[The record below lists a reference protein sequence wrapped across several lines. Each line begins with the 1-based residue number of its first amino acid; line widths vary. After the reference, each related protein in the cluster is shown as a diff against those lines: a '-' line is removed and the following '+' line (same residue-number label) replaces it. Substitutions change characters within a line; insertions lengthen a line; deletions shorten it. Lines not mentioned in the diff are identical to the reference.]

1 MNKLI
6 ELTITFPESET
17 QTMILEKGSEA
28 YKQMIDYAEI
38 NEGVTSEKPHV
49 MKLDIEFI
57 PTWKFNFKDLPIKI
71 NSRNVLITGSAEG
84 YSANMQNNQHDKG
97 EINLTFR
104 DIEGIERVN
113 IESFI
118 TEDMQEIG
126 IEDIQFDQSNFSDW
140 DEVGM
145 QLQVEEKL
153 KELLA

>member
-1 MNKLI
+1 MNI
-6 ELTITFPESET
+6 
-17 QTMILEKGSEA
+17 
-28 YKQMIDYAEI
+28 
-38 NEGVTSEKPHV
+38 
-49 MKLDIEFI
+49 DIEFI

-71 NSRNVLITGSAEG
+71 NSRNVLITGTAEG

-126 IEDIQFDQSNFSDW
+126 IQDIQFDQSNFSDW

>member
-1 MNKLI
+1 MNI
-6 ELTITFPESET
+6 
-17 QTMILEKGSEA
+17 
-28 YKQMIDYAEI
+28 
-38 NEGVTSEKPHV
+38 
-49 MKLDIEFI
+49 DIEFI

-71 NSRNVLITGSAEG
+71 NARTVLITGSAEG
-84 YSANMQNNQHDKG
+84 YSANMQNNHHDKG

-104 DIEGIERVN
+104 DIENIERVH

-118 TEDMQEIG
+118 TKDMQEIG
-126 IEDIQFDQSNFSDW
+126 IQSIQFDQFNFTDW

>member
-1 MNKLI
+1 MNI
-6 ELTITFPESET
+6 
-17 QTMILEKGSEA
+17 
-28 YKQMIDYAEI
+28 
-38 NEGVTSEKPHV
+38 
-49 MKLDIEFI
+49 DIEFI
-57 PTWKFNFKDLPIKI
+57 PTWKFNFKDLQISI
-71 NSRNVLITGSAEG
+71 NSRNVLITGTAHG

-118 TEDMQEIG
+118 TEDMQKIG
-126 IEDIQFDQSNFSDW
+126 IQDIQFDQSNFSDW

>member
-1 MNKLI
+1 MFI
-6 ELTITFPESET
+6 
-17 QTMILEKGSEA
+17 
-28 YKQMIDYAEI
+28 
-38 NEGVTSEKPHV
+38 
-49 MKLDIEFI
+49 DIEFI

-126 IEDIQFDQSNFSDW
+126 IQDIQFDQSNFSDW

>member
-1 MNKLI
+1 
-6 ELTITFPESET
+6 
-17 QTMILEKGSEA
+17 
-28 YKQMIDYAEI
+28 
-38 NEGVTSEKPHV
+38 
-49 MKLDIEFI
+49 MKLDIEFM

-84 YSANMQNNQHDKG
+84 YSANMQNNHHDKG

-104 DIEGIERVN
+104 DIEDIERVN
-113 IESFI
+113 IKSFI
-118 TEDMQEIG
+118 TEDMREIG

-153 KELLA
+153 KELLV

>member
-1 MNKLI
+1 MPSMAAVLS
-6 ELTITFPESET
+6 FV
-17 QTMILEKGSEA
+17 ILSNSNFRCLCFFSLAKGFS
-28 YKQMIDYAEI
+28 
-38 NEGVTSEKPHV
+38 
-49 MKLDIEFI
+49 LI

-71 NSRNVLITGSAEG
+71 NSRNVLLTGSAEG

-97 EINLTFR
+97 EINLTLR
-104 DIEGIERVN
+104 DIEGINRLN

>member
-1 MNKLI
+1 MNI
-6 ELTITFPESET
+6 
-17 QTMILEKGSEA
+17 
-28 YKQMIDYAEI
+28 
-38 NEGVTSEKPHV
+38 
-49 MKLDIEFI
+49 DIEFI

-140 DEVGM
+140 DEIGM

-153 KELLA
+153 KEKLA